1 MQSDQGFSM
10 IDELELGHQQEC
22 VKPRYELWKQ
32 TTSLL
37 YSIVGLLENLSLTY
51 LCSLH
56 WSTTHLEDKY
66 IVLLKANTHIYLFSI
81 HKIIHK
87 FNYTFYKNHSN
98 ELQHF
103 NQFPCGTS
111 FHRHTNENMT

>member
-22 VKPRYELWKQ
+22 VKPRDELWKQ

-37 YSIVGLLENLSLTY
+37 WSFVGIFENLSITY

-56 WSTTHLEDKY
+56 SRTFHLKDKY
-66 IVLLKANTHIYLFSI
+66 GVLLKSNTPTYLLI
-81 HKIIHK
+81 MHMILHP
-87 FNYTFYKNHSN
+87 
-98 ELQHF
+98 Q
-103 NQFPCGTS
+103 
-111 FHRHTNENMT
+111 M